1 MHDLQQTIS
10 YEHYL
15 VPEVIDISPP
25 IPKHEADEMAVN
37 AISQACRFPT
47 SHEEHEHFHKIQQET
62 LSMFLRLEIISRQE
76 VSPYLDV

>member
-1 MHDLQQTIS
+1 
-10 YEHYL
+10 
-15 VPEVIDISPP
+15 
-25 IPKHEADEMAVN
+25 MAVN